1 MFCPPIVEDRRLA
14 NLIKNYGLWTNTS
27 SKDKAVPTNR
37 TIDRPVLKDA
47 KVILDMLENF
57 IGKFTDVGSYIWFK
71 SIA

>member
-37 TIDRPVLKDA
+37 TIDGPVLKDA
-47 KVILDMLENF
+47 KVILNMLENLSV
-57 IGKFTDVGSYIWFK
+57 ISLVLAHIYGLSL
-71 SIA
+71 